1 MKTIIFVEMF
11 IMIVF
16 TRISEDHEKMEAIV
30 TTKMINEN
38 VTNFDDIFYVADLA
52 EIDDF

>member
-1 MKTIIFVEMF
+1 MIIFVEMF

-16 TRISEDHEKMEAIV
+16 TRISEDHEKMEAFV

-38 VTNFDDIFYVADLA
+38 VTKFDDIFHMADSA
-52 EIDDF
+52 EVDDF